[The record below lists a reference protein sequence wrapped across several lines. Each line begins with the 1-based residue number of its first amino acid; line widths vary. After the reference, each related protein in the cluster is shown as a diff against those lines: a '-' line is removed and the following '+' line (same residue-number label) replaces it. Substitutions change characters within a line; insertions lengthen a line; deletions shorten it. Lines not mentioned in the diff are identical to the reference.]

1 MRARFWWPLAVA
13 VSVMVWLVP
22 ATARAQA
29 TRTVTGM
36 VVDGAGDGV
45 VGATVVL
52 DGDPAVTTQSV
63 DGGGFVLAKVPV
75 GDVLLRLTAPG
86 FDPVAVPL
94 KAGKAAV
101 TLSVSMTRQ
110 RVEPPP
116 TRMLTGL
123 VRDDAGAIC
132 GVQAVGP
139 DEAIVADRYTY
150 PGLGSYIYSAAIFGD
165 PNAVEAAAMLLVI
178 IAVATRL
185 IGDAAY
191 MLLNPRIRYS

>member
-63 DGGGFVLAKVPV
+63 DGGGFVLAKVPAM
-75 GDVLLRLTAPG
+75 R
-86 FDPVAVPL
+86 AVP
-94 KAGKAAV
+94 ARPAIPTARVVRSPSPRSSSRAAV
-101 TLSVSMTRQ
+101 SSTSS
-110 RVEPPP
+110 
-116 TRMLTGL
+116 
-123 VRDDAGAIC
+123 
-132 GVQAVGP
+132 AVGSKCTSTSI
-139 DEAIVADRYTY
+139 ARGA
-150 PGLGSYIYSAAIFGD
+150 GGS
-165 PNAVEAAAMLLVI
+165 
-178 IAVATRL
+178 
-185 IGDAAY
+185 
-191 MLLNPRIRYS
+191 